1 MFASVLPVRILD
13 QGDGERWRGELGI
26 VPDARIHCRMRVA
39 SVARCAAHQRYRGRT
54 ERRGAL
60 ERHAADHLFDVKTV
74 YGGGPCYHS
83 ARARD
88 DGQSGAVAQ
97 RAASVHRDYELHAAR
112 LDARPD
118 VQAFNAGRRDA
129 VSSVLAGYPQVRALV
144 VGQYGEASLDVH
156 ELLDLAVEAATRRDW
171 RYLGARSQSEARGY
185 YAASMRRAWGCLFV
199 REMARHRLRR
209 VLYVGAGH
217 RPRAAQAQ
225 QGAASAWGH
234 RSPVEF
240 AAHVGRRMG
249 VAAGLSARRGAPRRA

>member
-1 MFASVLPVRILD
+1 M
-13 QGDGERWRGELGI
+13 
-26 VPDARIHCRMRVA
+26 
-39 SVARCAAHQRYRGRT
+39 
-54 ERRGAL
+54 
-60 ERHAADHLFDVKTV
+60 
-74 YGGGPCYHS
+74 
-83 ARARD
+83 
-88 DGQSGAVAQ
+88 AQ